1 MRLANVRRALG
12 RVPWALLLRRAVRL
26 SIAAVLLGLIL
37 AGAAVA
43 WVRSGTD
50 RYTYSERD
58 VPEAP
63 VALVLGAQVYSDG
76 EPSPF
81 LQARLAIAQR
91 LLETGKVQAILV
103 SGDHREWKYDEPGAM
118 TRWLVRRGVPENK
131 IAQDHAGFD
140 TYDSC
145 VRALKI
151 FGVRKTIIGQAGRLT
166 AAPLR
171 RALAW
176 ICRISAVA
184 ASSAAASCWC
194 TDAGS
199 WPSTK

>member
-76 EPSPF
+76 TPSPF
-81 LQARLAIAQR
+81 
-91 LLETGKVQAILV
+91 
-103 SGDHREWKYDEPGAM
+103 
-118 TRWLVRRGVPENK
+118 
-131 IAQDHAGFD
+131 
-140 TYDSC
+140 
-145 VRALKI
+145 
-151 FGVRKTIIGQAGRLT
+151 
-166 AAPLR
+166 
-171 RALAW
+171 
-176 ICRISAVA
+176 
-184 ASSAAASCWC
+184 
-194 TDAGS
+194 
-199 WPSTK
+199 